1 MTQQVA
7 KPGRQ
12 KAPRRPPA
20 DKFNERRA
28 QLANSV
34 LKTLSELGYARTS
47 LREIAQNSE
56 FSHGV
61 LHYYFTDKVD
71 LITFG
76 VKRYKLECAT
86 RYDGLVDAATSA
98 DQLRTG
104 FAAAM
109 AETLADEPHMHRL
122 WYDLR
127 NQSLFE
133 DSFRADALEID
144 ERLEAMIWRV
154 VSRYADLL
162 GRPCEVSSRQA
173 YAMFDGGFQWALL
186 RQIAGH
192 ADAVPHLIED
202 VQQTLD
208 RIFAAS

>member
-1 MTQQVA
+1 M
-7 KPGRQ
+7 
-12 KAPRRPPA
+12 
-20 DKFNERRA
+20 
-28 QLANSV
+28 
-34 LKTLSELGYARTS
+34 GYARTS

-86 RYDGLVDAATSA
+86 RYDDLVAAATSA
-98 DQLRTG
+98 EQLRTG

-109 AETLADEPHMHRL
+109 ADTLVDEPHMHRL

-133 DSFRADALEID
+133 ESFQTDALEID

-154 VSRYADLL
+154 VSRYAELRDQ
-162 GRPCEVSSRQA
+162 PCVVPSRTA
-173 YAMFDGGFQWALL
+173 YAMFDGVFQRALL
-186 RQIAGH
+186 RQIAGQPK
-192 ADAVPHLIED
+192 AAAQLVED
-202 VQQTLD
+202 VLRLLD
-208 RIFAAS
+208 CIF